1 MCIIPF
7 FFKLV
12 FYFLPAKK
20 NRLQRQ
26 TEELGQ
32 HKRNM
37 DDASEVAGSVTTYS
51 TPSGSLNIKDVIKHR
66 LRDLVEKP
74 FETTPHDNADIK
86 VYVHEPL
93 LNCQLTCI
101 CSVQTNISS
110 FINGL
115 KRNTE
120 FHSFSKVGSV
130 TSFKNS
136 SIAVGPYWQRLL
148 TLPTLMLN
156 PMTSSLAK
164 RKLLWSFICSMW
176 MENNNMK
183 VKKSHERI

>member
-1 MCIIPF
+1 M
-7 FFKLV
+7 V

-37 DDASEVAGSVTTYS
+37 DDASEVAGSVATYS

-66 LRDLVEKP
+66 LRDLEEKP

-86 VYVHEPL
+86 VYVYEPL
-93 LNCQLTCI
+93 LNCLLTRI

-110 FINGL
+110 FVNGL
-115 KRNTE
+115 K
-120 FHSFSKVGSV
+120 
-130 TSFKNS
+130 
-136 SIAVGPYWQRLL
+136 
-148 TLPTLMLN
+148 
-156 PMTSSLAK
+156 
-164 RKLLWSFICSMW
+164 
-176 MENNNMK
+176 
-183 VKKSHERI
+183 KKH

>member
-1 MCIIPF
+1 M
-7 FFKLV
+7 
-12 FYFLPAKK
+12 
-20 NRLQRQ
+20 QRQ

-37 DDASEVAGSVTTYS
+37 DDASEVAGSVATYS

-93 LNCQLTCI
+93 LNCLLTRI

-110 FINGL
+110 FVNGL

-120 FHSFSKVGSV
+120 FYSFSKVVSV
-130 TSFKNS
+130 TSFKNL
-136 SIAVGPYWQRLL
+136 SIVVGPYWQRLL

>member
-1 MCIIPF
+1 M
-7 FFKLV
+7 
-12 FYFLPAKK
+12 
-20 NRLQRQ
+20 QRQ

-37 DDASEVAGSVTTYS
+37 DDASEVAGSVATYS

-93 LNCQLTCI
+93 LNCLLIRI

-110 FINGL
+110 FVNGL
-115 KRNTE
+115 NRNTE
-120 FHSFSKVGSV
+120 FYSFSKVVSV
-130 TSFKNS
+130 TSFKNL

-183 VKKSHERI
+183 VKISHERI